1 MGRKAKFD
9 EKKVKKKPRHLKRQ
23 GDPSFP
29 FAVSNGGVKP
39 ASKKLKEELS
49 NVKKAIKAKQLSK
62 KGKRMLSQ
70 RSTEVADDG
79 RQEEADSKSPQK
91 LQLFA
96 DSDEDRGES
105 SGVKKL
111 RNDSKDQELLKST
124 EKEKNKSKNSAKRK
138 RKPAKMS
145 SDSDEESDDDQDPSA
160 AVGDDES
167 GDEEPKANNKQII
180 HQEFPETFSNE
191 SDDSDED
198 DDNLESGDELPIE
211 KASKALLK
219 KQKLMD
225 EDAEKELEETK
236 KEEGTDFQL
245 PSLEEE
251 QEKEKISAPQLGS
264 FKERINDVIFVL
276 ADFAKR
282 RQPDKTRKDYLSI
295 LKHDLCSLYDYNEF
309 LIDKFMELFKPQEL
323 LEFIESSEAHRP
335 ITIRTNT
342 LKTRRKDLAQ
352 ALINRGVNLDPIG
365 KWSRVGLVIYDSQVP
380 IGATPEYLAGHYM
393 LQGAASLLP
402 VMALA
407 PHEGEKILDM
417 CSAPGGKTTHIAAIM
432 KNTGILIAN
441 DTNKDRAKATKA
453 NVHRLGVNNCILCCY
468 DGRKLPS
475 IMKGFDRVL
484 LDAPCS
490 GTGVISKDSA
500 VKTMKDEKDIL
511 RCSKLQKELILK
523 AIDCLDADS
532 KTGGYLVYST
542 CSIMVEENEW
552 VIDYALKK
560 RNVKLAPTGVDFG
573 REGFTK
579 FRQRR
584 FHPSLNLSRRFY
596 PHAHNTDGFFVAK
609 LKKFSNVIPEV
620 NKQSDDESDE
630 SDDS

>member
-1 MGRKAKFD
+1 MYISNLISIMGRKAKFD

-29 FAVSNGGVKP
+29 FPVSNGGVKP

-49 NVKKAIKAKQLSK
+49 NIKKAIKAKQISK
-62 KGKRMLSQ
+62 KGKKMFSQ
-70 RSTEVADDG
+70 KSADVAGDDG
-79 RQEEADSKSPQK
+79 HQEERESPQK

-105 SGVKKL
+105 SGVKKI
-111 RNDSKDQELLKST
+111 NSDSEDQAFPKSSK
-124 EKEKNKSKNSAKRK
+124 KEKKKSKNSAKRK
-138 RKPAKMS
+138 RKPTKPA
-145 SDSDEESDDDQDPSA
+145 SDSDEESDDQDPFA
-160 AVGDDES
+160 AAFDNES
-167 GDEEPKANNKQII
+167 RDEEPKANNKQII
-180 HQEFPETFSNE
+180 HQEFPESFSNE

-198 DDNLESGDELPIE
+198 GGDLESGDELPIE

-251 QEKEKISAPQLGS
+251 QEKKKISAPQLGS

-276 ADFAKR
+276 ADFTKR
-282 RQPDKTRKDYLSI
+282 RQADKTRKDYLSI

-323 LEFIESSEAHRP
+323 LEFIESSEAQRP

-352 ALINRGVNLDPIG
+352 SLINRGVNLDPIG

-407 PHEGEKILDM
+407 PHDGEKILDM

-441 DTNKDRAKATKA
+441 DVNKDRAKATKA
-453 NVHRLGVNNCILCCY
+453 NIHRLGVNNCILCSY

-500 VKTMKDEKDIL
+500 VKTMK
-511 RCSKLQKELILK
+511 
-523 AIDCLDADS
+523 
-532 KTGGYLVYST
+532 V
-542 CSIMVEENEW
+542 
-552 VIDYALKK
+552 
-560 RNVKLAPTGVDFG
+560 
-573 REGFTK
+573 
-579 FRQRR
+579 
-584 FHPSLNLSRRFY
+584 
-596 PHAHNTDGFFVAK
+596 
-609 LKKFSNVIPEV
+609 
-620 NKQSDDESDE
+620 
-630 SDDS
+630 